1 MRWVTA
7 REANQAFSRVLG
19 EAESGEEVVIT
30 RRGKPVVVLRSY
42 SSALAS
48 PERRA
53 AVERAIELMENAPA
67 IGQPAAFSR
76 EEIYEERAEEL
87 DRRRRAAK
95 AS

>member
-7 REANQAFSRVLG
+7 RKADQAFSRVLG
-19 EAESGEEVVIT
+19 EAESGDEVVIT
-30 RRGKPVVVLRSY
+30 RRGKPVAILRSY

-48 PERRA
+48 PERRV

-67 IGQPAAFSR
+67 VGQPVGFSR
-76 EEIYEERAEEL
+76 EEIHEERAEEL

>member
-1 MRWVTA
+1 MRSVMA

-19 EAESGEEVVIT
+19 EAEAGEEIVIT
-30 RRGKPVVVLRSY
+30 RHGKPVAVLRPY
-42 SSALAS
+42 SAALAA

-53 AVERAIELMENAPA
+53 AVERAIKLMENAPA
-67 IGQPAAFSR
+67 VGQPAAFSR

-87 DRRRRAAK
+87 DRRRRSAK

>member
-7 REANQAFSRVLG
+7 REANRAFCRLLG
-19 EAESGEEVVIT
+19 EAEAGEEVVIT
-30 RRGKPVVVLRSY
+30 RRGKPVAILRSY

-67 IGQPAAFSR
+67 VRQPVGFSR
-76 EEIYEERAEEL
+76 EEIHEERAEEL
-87 DRRRRAAK
+87 GRRRRAAK